1 MPDYSASF
9 GRRNVETSVAIEQN
23 HMNMCRFESVSDP
36 GYVNFKATLSFFL
49 ADMADA
55 RRVAEN
61 IRHEQQGLEQDA
73 RRAGL

>member
-1 MPDYSASF
+1 
-9 GRRNVETSVAIEQN
+9 
-23 HMNMCRFESVSDP
+23 MNMCRFESVSDP
-36 GYVNFKATLSFFL
+36 GYVNFRATLSFFL

-61 IRHEQQGLEQDA
+61 IRHERQGLEQDA